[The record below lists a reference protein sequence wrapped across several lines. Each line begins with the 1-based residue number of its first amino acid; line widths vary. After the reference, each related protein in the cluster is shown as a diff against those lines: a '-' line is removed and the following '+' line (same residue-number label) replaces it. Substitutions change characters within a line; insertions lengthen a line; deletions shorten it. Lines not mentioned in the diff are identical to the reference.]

1 MGGSPFYFADAD
13 IDGAWRLQQ
22 GIFEN
27 NSVLV
32 QKKLEDI

>member
-1 MGGSPFYFADAD
+1 MGGSPFYFSDSD

-27 NSVLV
+27 TTVSY
-32 QKKLEDI
+32 